1 MAAGTGTRTAGT
13 GSRRGTARLMAQ
25 LAVNGEV
32 DGVAVLAEAIQT
44 TAEDDSLATEHS
56 LLMNSST
63 LGVMEYSQ
71 WFYVLSWPLMMLY
84 ACWAVPKVWC
94 YRLFLFIVCRP
105 SPDADSEEWSE
116 YYKRWWLGPRNA
128 LWLFD
133 SHWLGKMVRNGVTT
147 SEALDGINAVPVLS
161 IKGELNT
168 WGGWWVRFWL
178 NQPDG
183 QAVRNRLRIT
193 FREVLN
199 ELCRLWESRQPGQK
213 ICVLSLA
220 CGSAQA
226 TIEALAVFL
235 AAYVEA
241 RGNVELHLVDRSGS
255 SLLRATHLARVRGVD
270 GYVSMYTQDVKSFLA
285 AQPNNSW
292 DMVEM
297 VGFLDYRPMKSAVAI
312 CAQIQRVLKPGAM
325 FISAHIGPS
334 LWSFVVRWVINWPML
349 IRRAI
354 PEYRNILLQA
364 GFAESEVDIKDEPH
378 RIHPVGV
385 CRKRC

>member
-1 MAAGTGTRTAGT
+1 MVAGTGTRTAGT
-13 GSRRGTARLMAQ
+13 GPRRGTARLLAQ

-63 LGVMEYSQ
+63 LGVMEYSR

-94 YRLFLFIVCRP
+94 YRLFLFTVCRP

-147 SEALDGINAVPVLS
+147 SEALDGINAAPVLS

-213 ICVLSLA
+213 IRVLSLA

-226 TIEALAVFL
+226 TIESLAVFL
-235 AAYVEA
+235 AAYAEA

-270 GYVSMYTQDVKSFLA
+270 RYVSMYTQDVKSFLA
-285 AQPNNSW
+285 AQPDNSW

-297 VGFLDYRPMKSAVAI
+297 VGFLDYRPWRSAVAI
-312 CAQIQRVLKPGAM
+312 CGQIRRVLKPGAM

-354 PEYRNILLQA
+354 PRYRSILLQA
-364 GFAESEVDIKDEPH
+364 GFAESEVEIRDEPH

-385 CRKRC
+385 CRKL